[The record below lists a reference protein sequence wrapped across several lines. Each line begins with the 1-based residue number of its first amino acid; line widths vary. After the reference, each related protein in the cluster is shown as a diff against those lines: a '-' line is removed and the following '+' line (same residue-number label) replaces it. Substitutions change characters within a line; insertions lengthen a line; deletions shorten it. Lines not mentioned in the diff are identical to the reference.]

1 MNLNIFNKLS
11 LLLIILLASCATL
24 KEQNPY
30 LLVYPNL
37 EGDYRYGEVVLEN
50 ENVILQKLIVG
61 AGQWEGIHSHPGNQ
75 LYVHIRGGEW
85 SGKLDGEFEYY
96 GEIDQDGSVGWMDAI
111 PESAGHNSGNTGDN
125 DIELIYVTLKKDTP
139 LYPQN
144 KKNTYSSINQSL
156 ELLFE
161 NERLIAHRQKLEP
174 DQWHNTNNLPG
185 DQLYIFIKG
194 GQWAFKKKGELYNSQ
209 LYKAGSA
216 GLMKKNTSGESFEYG
231 NTGSLPIEVV
241 WVTLK

>member
-1 MNLNIFNKLS
+1 MKINIHNKLYM
-11 LLLIILLASCATL
+11 LMLILLASCATP
-24 KEQNPY
+24 KSQNPF
-30 LLVYPNL
+30 LLVYPDL

-61 AGQWEGIHSHPGNQ
+61 AGQWEGVHSHPGNQ

-85 SGKLDGEFEYY
+85 SGKLNGEFEYY
-96 GEIDQDGSVGWMDAI
+96 GEIDEDGSVGWMDAI

-139 LYPQN
+139 LSPQN
-144 KKNTYSSINQSL
+144 KKNTYSHMNQSL

-174 DQWHNTNNLPG
+174 GQWQNSYNLTG

-194 GQWAFKKKGELYNSQ
+194 GQWAVRKKGEPYNSQ
-209 LYKAGSA
+209 FYKAGSA
-216 GLMKKNTSGESFEYG
+216 ELMKKNTLEESFEYRNMG
-231 NTGSLPIEVV
+231 NTLIEIV

>member
-1 MNLNIFNKLS
+1 ML
-11 LLLIILLASCATL
+11 ILLASCATP
-24 KEQNPY
+24 KSQNPF
-30 LLVYPNL
+30 LLVYPDL

-61 AGQWEGIHSHPGNQ
+61 AGQWEGVHSHPGNQ

-85 SGKLDGEFEYY
+85 SGKLNGEFEYY
-96 GEIDQDGSVGWMDAI
+96 GEIDEDGSVGWMDAI

-139 LYPQN
+139 LSPQN
-144 KKNTYSSINQSL
+144 KKNTYSHMNQSL

-174 DQWHNTNNLPG
+174 GQWQNSYNLTG

-194 GQWAFKKKGELYNSQ
+194 GQWAVRKKGEPYNSQ
-209 LYKAGSA
+209 FYKAGSA
-216 GLMKKNTSGESFEYG
+216 ELMKKNTLEESFEYG
-231 NTGSLPIEVV
+231 NMGNTLIEIV

>member
-1 MNLNIFNKLS
+1 ML
-11 LLLIILLASCATL
+11 ILLASCATP
-24 KEQNPY
+24 KSQNPF
-30 LLVYPNL
+30 LLVYPDL

-61 AGQWEGIHSHPGNQ
+61 AGQWEGVHSHPGNQ

-85 SGKLDGEFEYY
+85 SGKLNGEYEYF
-96 GEIDQDGSVGWMDAI
+96 GEIDEDGSVGWMDAI

-125 DIELIYVTLKKDTP
+125 DIELIYVTLKIDTP
-139 LYPQN
+139 LSPQN
-144 KKNTYSSINQSL
+144 KKNTYSHMKQSL

-174 DQWHNTNNLPG
+174 GQWQNNYNLTG

-194 GQWAFKKKGELYNSQ
+194 GQWAVRKKGEPYNSQ
-209 LYKAGSA
+209 FYKAGSA
-216 GLMKKNTSGESFEYG
+216 ELMKKNTLEESFEYG
-231 NTGSLPIEVV
+231 NMGNTLIEIV

>member
-1 MNLNIFNKLS
+1 MKINIHIKLYM
-11 LLLIILLASCATL
+11 LMLILLASCATP
-24 KEQNPY
+24 KSQNPF

-37 EGDYRYGEVVLEN
+37 EGDYRYGKVVLEN

-61 AGQWEGIHSHPGNQ
+61 AGQWEGVHSHPGNQ

-85 SGKLDGEFEYY
+85 SGKLNGEFEYY
-96 GEIDQDGSVGWMDAI
+96 GEIDADGSVGWMDAI

-144 KKNTYSSINQSL
+144 KKNTYSHMNQSL

-174 DQWHNTNNLPG
+174 GQWQNSYNLTG

-194 GQWAFKKKGELYNSQ
+194 GQWAVRKKGEPYNSQ

-216 GLMKKNTSGESFEYG
+216 ELMKKNTSEESFEYG
-231 NTGSLPIEVV
+231 NTGNTLIEIV

>member
-1 MNLNIFNKLS
+1 MKINIHNKLYM
-11 LLLIILLASCATL
+11 LMLILLASCATP
-24 KEQNPY
+24 KSQNPF
-30 LLVYPNL
+30 LLVYPDL

-61 AGQWEGIHSHPGNQ
+61 AGQWEGVHSHPGNQ

-85 SGKLDGEFEYY
+85 SGKLNGEFEYY
-96 GEIDQDGSVGWMDAI
+96 GEIDEDGSVGWMDAI

-139 LYPQN
+139 LSPQN
-144 KKNTYSSINQSL
+144 KKNTYSHMNQSL

-174 DQWHNTNNLPG
+174 GQWQNSYNLTG

-194 GQWAFKKKGELYNSQ
+194 GQWAVRKKGEPYNSQ
-209 LYKAGSA
+209 FYKAGSA
-216 GLMKKNTSGESFEYG
+216 ELMKKNTLEESFEYG
-231 NTGSLPIEVV
+231 NMGNTLIEIV